1 MRFAVPT
8 ETLLVWL
15 LLVPTLGA
23 VIIAWVIQRRR
34 IRAELAFAESD
45 LFARLCSGA
54 SRTLVRSRFILLV
67 LAVLALGFAAGR
79 PQIGTRVGVAKR
91 RGVDLMLALDVSSS
105 MRAEDL
111 RPNRLEKA
119 RREALSLVGL
129 LGGDRVGVIIFAG
142 SAFTQCPLTLDY
154 GAASMLLSAVEPG
167 VISTPGTDLA
177 GAIREAT
184 KALSSRPDR
193 SKVLV
198 VFTDGENHDS
208 DPKAAAKEAAEA
220 GVRIYAIGLGSTSGE
235 PIPVPPDEGGG
246 YKRDRSGQIV
256 MSRLDEPTLMDV
268 ASAGGGRYFR
278 ATDGERELVAIAAD
292 LSRMQQG
299 DLESRMLAYYEER
312 FQIPLA
318 AAIVLISLA
327 SFLPGRRKDRRE

>member
-23 VIIAWVIQRRR
+23 VIVAWVMQRRR
-34 IRAELAFAESD
+34 IRAELAFAEHG
-45 LFARLCSGA
+45 LFARISPGA
-54 SRTLVRSRFILLV
+54 SRTLVSARLVLLV
-67 LAVLALGFAAGR
+67 FAVLALGFAAGR

-142 SAFTQCPLTLDY
+142 SAFAQCPLTLDY

-198 VFTDGENHDS
+198 VFTDGENHDT
-208 DPKAAAKEAAEA
+208 DPEAAAREAAEA
-220 GVRIYAIGLGSTSGE
+220 GIRIYAIGLGSTSGE

-278 ATDGERELVAIAAD
+278 ATDGERELVAIAED

-299 DLESRMLAYYEER
+299 ELESRMLAYYEER
-312 FQIPLA
+312 FQIPLG

-327 SFLPGRRKDRRE
+327 SFLPTRRKNRGE

>member
-1 MRFAVPT
+1 MRFAVST

-23 VIIAWVIQRRR
+23 VIIAWVAQRRR
-34 IRAELAFAESD
+34 VRAERAFAESA
-45 LFARLCSGA
+45 LFARLAPAA
-54 SRTLVRSRFILLV
+54 SRTLVGMGFGLLV
-67 LAVLALGFAAGR
+67 LAVLALGVAAGR

-105 MRAEDL
+105 MWARDL
-111 RPNRLEKA
+111 SPNRLEKA

-142 SAFTQCPLTLDY
+142 TAFTQCPLTLDY

-198 VFTDGENHDS
+198 VFTDGENHDT
-208 DPKAAAKEAAEA
+208 DPVTAAREAAAA
-220 GVRIYAIGLGSTSGE
+220 GIRVYAIGLGSVSGE
-235 PIPVPPDEGGG
+235 PIPVPPEEGGG
-246 YKRDRSGQIV
+246 YKRDRSGQVV
-256 MSRLDEPTLMDV
+256 MSRLDEAILMDV

-278 ATDGERELVAIAAD
+278 ATDGERELVAIAED
-292 LSRMQQG
+292 LSKMEQG
-299 DLESRMLAYYEER
+299 DLESTMLAYYEER

-318 AAIVLISLA
+318 AAIVFISLA
-327 SFLPGRRKDRRE
+327 SFLPTRRKTRGE